1 VNNSKKTIKYPKQEK
16 KEKKRINP
24 IIWIISSIV
33 LVVAL
38 VGSLLFDQLYK
49 RVILTIDDDK
59 YYMEDL
65 AYYFYG
71 VESAY
76 DYYNQMLGGQYWDMV
91 VDQSTGSTTRDMA
104 MKEALESSL
113 FTEIVYREAVAQ
125 GYSLTDEE
133 KETIKK
139 DVTSQLDEQLT
150 ADIIKKN
157 GFTEEYLT
165 NIMSKTTLVT
175 RYRQDIIDS
184 LDIDDEGIKAGIDYD
199 KYRQYDVE
207 YVFLST
213 EKKDDDDKTVPMDE
227 NEKAAALDKIND
239 FHEKA
244 LKAEDWSELIP
255 KEEKEV
261 VYRED
266 SFLES
271 DTVFS
276 EDLKAKIIKMENNT
290 ISGVLEDES
299 GYYFVRMINNN
310 STESY
315 DDAVKKAIT
324 EAENEGFA
332 KVYNEI
338 ADKYQYK
345 INTKALRRYKMGNIT
360 LS

>member
-1 VNNSKKTIKYPKQEK
+1 MNNSKKTIKYPKQEK

-91 VDQSTGSTTRDMA
+91 VDKSTGSTTRDMA
-104 MKEALESSL
+104 MKEAINSSL
-113 FTEIVYREAVAQ
+113 LTEIMYREAVAQ
-125 GYSLTDEE
+125 GLSLTEEE
-133 KETIKK
+133 KETVKK
-139 DVTSQLDEQLT
+139 NVNSMLDEQLSK
-150 ADIIKKN
+150 DVIKKN
-157 GFTEEYLT
+157 GFTKEYLT
-165 NIMSKTTLVT
+165 NVMNKTTLAS
-175 RYRQDIIDS
+175 RYRQEIIDS
-184 LDIDDEGIKAGIDYD
+184 LDIDDKGIKAGIDYD

-213 EKKDDDDKTVPMDE
+213 EKKGDDGKTVPME
-227 NEKAAALDKIND
+227 EAEKAAALDKFNG
-239 FHEKA
+239 FYEKA
-244 LKAEDWSELIP
+244 LKAKDWSDLIP
-255 KEEKEV
+255 KEEKDI
-261 VYRED
+261 VYRKD
-266 SFLES
+266 SFIES
-271 DTVFS
+271 GTTFS
-276 EDLKAKIIKMENNT
+276 DDLKAKIIKMENDT
-290 ISGVLEDES
+290 ISEVLEDES

-310 STESY
+310 SAESY
-315 DDAVKKAIT
+315 DDAVKESIT
-324 EAENEGFA
+324 KAENEGFT

-338 ADKYQYK
+338 AKKYQYK

-360 LS
+360 LA